1 MKVCPQCRISY
12 NDSETVC
19 GKCGGALMTIEM
31 QPAPAAPADMT
42 DHTAEFDPA
51 DISQNKVVAM
61 VPYLLGWIGIIIA
74 LIAGSTSPYASFHV
88 RQALKIQI
96 CTALLGIIA
105 SILAITIIIPIAA
118 AVCIMIL
125 GVVNIICFFHVC
137 AGKAKEP
144 AIVRN
149 LGFLK

>member
-1 MKVCPQCRISY
+1 MKVCMNCHLTYDDAAQVCAQCGNPLITMAPQ
-12 NDSETVC
+12 
-19 GKCGGALMTIEM
+19 
-31 QPAPAAPADMT
+31 QADPF
-42 DHTAEFDPA
+42 DHTAKFDAA
-51 DISQNKVVAM
+51 DISENKVIAM
-61 VPYLLGWIGIIIA
+61 LPYLMSWIGIIIA
-74 LIAGSTSPYASFHV
+74 LLAGNASPYASFHV

-105 SILAITIIIPIAA
+105 SVLAITIIIPIAA

-125 GVVNIICFFHVC
+125 GVVNIICFFSVC